1 MCLSRYTFPL
11 LFSDFIIPFFLKH
24 YVVPTKKQLC
34 FCILDTSKDSNSFI
48 FTSQRF
54 NLLLIFDILRWHSEF
69 EMICFPSASVEDK
82 LNNRERVL
90 RLEKDF
96 PKPPNS
102 ESGLS
107 DPKTT
112 LFSRKES
119 SGDSFSC
126 LTGSSQE
133 DALYREGGFYSFV
146 AN

>member
-69 EMICFPSASVEDK
+69 EMICFPSASAEDK
-82 LNNRERVL
+82 LNNREECCGWR
-90 RLEKDF
+90 RFF
-96 PKPPNS
+96 PNHLIQNQVSLILKQRCSPGKRAPATPF
-102 ESGLS
+102 L
-107 DPKTT
+107 
-112 LFSRKES
+112 
-119 SGDSFSC
+119 
-126 LTGSSQE
+126 
-133 DALYREGGFYSFV
+133 V
-146 AN
+146 